1 MTPLDPVRE
10 ELLRTDETFHS
21 LYSEHQ
27 ESKHRLDELRGKSL
41 PSEED
46 EAEMKRLKLHKLTLK
61 DRMEEIVRQYGRAHS
76 HGLAAA
82 S

>member
-10 ELLRTDETFHS
+10 ELLRTDETFKG
-21 LYSEHQ
+21 LYNEHL

-41 PSEED
+41 ASEED

-61 DRMEEIVRQYGRAHS
+61 DRMEEIVRAYSREH
-76 HGLAAA
+76 AAV
-82 S
+82 